1 MAPLFQFN
9 KKMRAV
15 QKNRRLI
22 MQTKKYVQQFYR
34 ALVIGC
40 MIYAVTLIAD
50 TAAAA
55 QDTTIITIAQR

>member
-1 MAPLFQFN
+1 
-9 KKMRAV
+9 
-15 QKNRRLI
+15 